1 VCILPGTWRNP
12 RSLVEKVV
20 ESLGN
25 AMGKFA
31 NRHPNPSRFLC
42 VFRWITPLIGLIL
55 VTTGEPKTCEHVV
68 SLFNKHSVYMFLL
81 QTRSSK
87 WMFFHFLDMVQECC
101 TLSWQIKYTHTQ
113 LPYLTH
119 FYYWPT
125 KTALAHI
132 WLRGLYRT
140 NAFSFLMGEIRVSK
154 NLVKPLFLE
163 RTCVFTLSFL
173 SWK

>member
-1 VCILPGTWRNP
+1 MCILPGTWRNP

-25 AMGKFA
+25 ARGKFA

-101 TLSWQIKYTHTQ
+101 TLSWQIKYTHTAPIPHSLLLLAYQ
-113 LPYLTH
+113 DGFGPYLVEG
-119 FYYWPT
+119 FVQD
-125 KTALAHI
+125 K
-132 WLRGLYRT
+132 
-140 NAFSFLMGEIRVSK
+140 
-154 NLVKPLFLE
+154 
-163 RTCVFTLSFL
+163 CVFVFNGRNTGFQEPR
-173 SWK
+173 